1 MLNVRRN
8 NSFFTAIKQRME
20 KDIDEVGK
28 IARQAKTKVDEL
40 EKDVCSCLT
49 LIVISICPSNIYI
62 NQIGPCLLLK
72 SYKCVITWPI
82 ILQIVI
88 LDEIESCITLL
99 CYVSLF

>member
-1 MLNVRRN
+1 MLMVRLN

-49 LIVISICPSNIYI
+49 LIVISICLCYTSICKI
-62 NQIGPCLLLK
+62 FC
-72 SYKCVITWPI
+72 S
-82 ILQIVI
+82 
-88 LDEIESCITLL
+88 ETLL
-99 CYVSLF
+99 NSLQPNIS

>member
-1 MLNVRRN
+1 MHSFGNTSMLMVRRN

-49 LIVISICPSNIYI
+49 LIVISICLCYYMSFCKIF
-62 NQIGPCLLLK
+62 C
-72 SYKCVITWPI
+72 S
-82 ILQIVI
+82 
-88 LDEIESCITLL
+88 ETLL
-99 CYVSLF
+99 NSL